1 MPRDAAPKGAPKAP
15 KVPKGG
21 QGSMPHDAAALPATE
36 ADTASHPVTSSVT
49 TSAADG
55 ASKMVAKLSRGPTP
69 PALFRGPT
77 PTPPYLAAEPATSTA
92 LAAVGS
98 AGVVASGDGSPLATQ
113 GGGISPA
120 PPSGSPDGWLASD
133 EAELLRCRSE

>member
-1 MPRDAAPKGAPKAP
+1 MPRDAAPKGAP

-21 QGSMPHDAAALPATE
+21 QGSMPHDAVPLLATE
-36 ADTASHPVTSSVT
+36 AD
-49 TSAADG
+49 ADG
-55 ASKMVAKLSRGPTP
+55 ASKMVPKLARGPTP

-113 GGGISPA
+113 GGGISLA

-133 EAELLRCRSE
+133 EAELLRCRSRVE